1 MRRYLFLINREDI
14 KLLENIFS
22 FWNDIKVDDR
32 AKIILSTRLM
42 TIKKGSTF
50 FSSSDLE
57 GIIFLK
63 CGKLRFFIS
72 SLDSRELTLYILR
85 KNDIEFLSHY
95 DDSFSAISSI
105 EFTAEENSEI
115 LFIPYSVLELFRCK
129 YCEIEK
135 FLHTL
140 TNLKFKN
147 SLLALQG
154 IILIPLKNRVI
165 TFLKSFNSN
174 EITITHEEIAK
185 NLSSSR
191 EVISKILKN
200 LEKENSIKL
209 YRNKIILNF

>member
-85 KNDIEFLSHY
+85 KNNIEFLSHY

>member
-1 MRRYLFLINREDI
+1 MINREDI

-154 IILIPLKNRVI
+154 IILIPLKNRII

>member
-1 MRRYLFLINREDI
+1 MINREDI

-135 FLHTL
+135 FLHIL

>member
-1 MRRYLFLINREDI
+1 MINREDI

>member
-1 MRRYLFLINREDI
+1 MINREDI

-85 KNDIEFLSHY
+85 KNNIEFLSHY

>member
-1 MRRYLFLINREDI
+1 MINREDI

-165 TFLKSFNSN
+165 TFLKSFDSN

>member
-154 IILIPLKNRVI
+154 IILIPLKNRII